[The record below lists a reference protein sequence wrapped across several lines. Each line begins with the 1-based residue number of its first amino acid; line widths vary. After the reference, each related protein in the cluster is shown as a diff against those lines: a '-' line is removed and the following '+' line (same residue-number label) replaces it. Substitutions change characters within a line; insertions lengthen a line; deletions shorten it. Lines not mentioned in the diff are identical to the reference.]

1 MSILYDSEMEIKNI
15 FRILRVLFRDAT
27 SFILVLLIIIACGYA
42 VSAYFLMDQLS
53 HQQFDAEHFSNLLDG
68 FRSGSRA
75 LLWVIII
82 VSLFKISQLWK
93 LLSSNLGHT
102 ATMTPS
108 SAVWCLF
115 IPIFNYFWTFWVYIG
130 MSRDANKIL
139 KPTFK
144 VPYWPFVIFCC
155 VDLLVFFLSSVASH
169 QYRVLG
175 DIKSEDVFLATIQ
188 RGVILEALC
197 TFVLLG
203 CYLLV
208 LYHMNKIVIL
218 INYCTKNDDLNDC
231 QYFEEYVNVRVVVE
245 MKDCGD

>member
-27 SFILVLLIIIACGYA
+27 SFILVLLIIITSVYDVSGYSLIDQFRQHQFVA
-42 VSAYFLMDQLS
+42 EYFNEQV
-53 HQQFDAEHFSNLLDG
+53 QG
-68 FRSGSRA
+68 FRSGSRF
-75 LLWVIII
+75 LHGVVII
-82 VSLFKISQLWK
+82 VSMFKINQLWK
-93 LLSSNLGHT
+93 LLFSRLGLS
-102 ATMTPS
+102 ATMSPGA
-108 SAVWCLF
+108 AVWRLF
-115 IPIFNYFWTFWVYIG
+115 IPIYNYFWTFWVYIG